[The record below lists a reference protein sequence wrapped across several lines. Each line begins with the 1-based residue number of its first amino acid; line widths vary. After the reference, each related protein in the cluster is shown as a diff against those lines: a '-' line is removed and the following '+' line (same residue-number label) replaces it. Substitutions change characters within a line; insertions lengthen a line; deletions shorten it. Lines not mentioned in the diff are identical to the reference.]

1 MRYQTVPPIPNSSS
15 SSLHTALHQA
25 PTALTILYN
34 PLIGFVS
41 TAYSAQV
48 HPHIALSTRF
58 GVNVYSYESDL
69 TVGGEWWIGRRRGKR
84 ETAARSASSPPISP
98 VQTDKARIE
107 EKVEKAEVRVGEE
120 PAFGSVRAEAV
131 EGEVDGPFAKD
142 RIYPRS
148 PISAETSMLQERS
161 GNTAPSAAAGDER
174 KDDDEREGVLK
185 ARVSGNWVSLPSDPA
200 AGLLVAG
207 LHLVEKK
214 AGRPSGVSADMA
226 SQYPY
231 YTKRVYGT
239 AWSR

>member
-1 MRYQTVPPIPNSSS
+1 
-15 SSLHTALHQA
+15 
-25 PTALTILYN
+25 LYN

-84 ETAARSASSPPISP
+84 ENAATSASSHPISP
-98 VQTDKARIE
+98 VQSAKPQIE
-107 EKVEKAEVRVGEE
+107 DKVEKTEVRVGEE

-142 RIYPRS
+142 RIYPRT
-148 PISAETSMLQERS
+148 PISAETSMVQKPS

-185 ARVSGNWVSLPSDPA
+185 ARVSGNWVSLAFDA
-200 AGLLVAG
+200 TAYYKVAGLL
-207 LHLVEKK
+207 EMK
-214 AGRPSGVSADMA
+214 AGRSSGVSADVA